1 MEPIMSFEEVI
12 QKLKEYEIVATIQEK
27 VTTFYSYRNEKIYC
41 KQANGQYILSVE
53 EFIQLY
59 QKENFYLYRPK
70 QEETI
75 SLEKDEE
82 YYRWKH
88 K

>member
-1 MEPIMSFEEVI
+1 MEPIGSFFEVI
-12 QKLKEYEIVATIQEK
+12 EKLKEYEIVATIQDK
-27 VTTFYSYRNEKIYC
+27 TPTFFRYRNQKVYA
-41 KQANGQYILSVE
+41 KQTNTQFVLSLD

-59 QKENFYLYRPK
+59 QKEEFYLYQPK